1 MQRVEG
7 LPTGLIP
14 KGVYAQ
20 VQAAADKIKSGEL
33 VVHDY
38 MADNACPAASF

>member
-1 MQRVEG
+1 MHAE
-7 LPTGLIP
+7 
-14 KGVYAQ
+14 

-38 MADNACPAASF
+38 MADNTCPAASF